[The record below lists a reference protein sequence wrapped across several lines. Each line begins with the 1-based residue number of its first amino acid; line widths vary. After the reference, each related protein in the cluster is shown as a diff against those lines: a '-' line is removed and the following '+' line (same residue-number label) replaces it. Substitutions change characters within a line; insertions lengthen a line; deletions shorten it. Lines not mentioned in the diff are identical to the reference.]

1 MITKNNNVKILEM
14 IDAQLDVIDVMIAS
28 LEMSSH
34 DKRQLSSLAYQM
46 YEQIEKSVDI
56 NTAPTPI
63 KDDSLLIDTNKPGY
77 II

>member
-14 IDAQLDVIDVMIAS
+14 IDTQLDVIDVMIAS

-34 DKRQLSSLAYQM
+34 DKHQLSSLAYQM

>member
-14 IDAQLDVIDVMIAS
+14 IDTQLDVIDVMIAS

-34 DKRQLSSLAYQM
+34 DKRQLSSLTYQM